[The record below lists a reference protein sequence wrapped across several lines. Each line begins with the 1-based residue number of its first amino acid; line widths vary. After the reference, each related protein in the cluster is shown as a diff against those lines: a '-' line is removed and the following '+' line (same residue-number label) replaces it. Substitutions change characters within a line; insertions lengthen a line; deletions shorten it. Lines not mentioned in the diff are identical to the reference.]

1 MISARTW
8 AESWFL
14 HLILLGVAAAL
25 ACWHP
30 AAGVVGLLLAVF
42 NINFFRDPERTIPAD
57 PRAIVSPADGKVVDV
72 GPARE
77 EKFLGGE
84 ALRVG
89 IFLNVFDVH
98 VNRAPIGGEV
108 QFSEHVPGKFLNA
121 LRAESAFQNEHQIL
135 GLQDGGFRVTVRL
148 IAGAIA
154 RRICIWTQPGARV
167 ERGER
172 IGMIRYGSRAEI
184 YVPASCEIAVKPGDR
199 VKGGSSILGY
209 RK

>member
-25 ACWHP
+25 GWWHP
-30 AAGVVGLLLAVF
+30 AAGVVGLLLVAF
-42 NINFFRDPERTIPAD
+42 NINFFRDPERQIPTD
-57 PRAIVSPADGKVVDV
+57 PRAIVSPADGKVVEV
-72 GPARE
+72 CAARE

-84 ALRVG
+84 AKMVG

-108 QFSEHVPGKFLNA
+108 KFSEHVPGRFLNA
-121 LRAESAFQNEHQIL
+121 LRAESALQNEHQIL
-135 GLQDGGFRVTVRL
+135 GLQDGEFRVTVRL

-154 RRICIWTQPGARV
+154 RRICMWTQPGARV
-167 ERGER
+167 GRGER
-172 IGMIRYGSRAEI
+172 IGMIRYGSRAEV
-184 YVPASCEIAVKPGDR
+184 YLPANCEVVVKPGDR
-199 VKGGSSILGY
+199 VKGGLSILGY

>member
-25 ACWHP
+25 GWWHP
-30 AAGVVGLLLAVF
+30 AAGVVGLLLVAF
-42 NINFFRDPERTIPAD
+42 NINFFRDPERQIPAD
-57 PRAIVSPADGKVVDV
+57 PRAIVSPADGKVVEV
-72 GPARE
+72 CAARE

-84 ALRVG
+84 AKMVG

-108 QFSEHVPGKFLNA
+108 KFSEHVPGKFLNA
-121 LRAESAFQNEHQIL
+121 LRAESALQNEHQIL
-135 GLQDGGFRVTVRL
+135 GLQDGEFRVTVRL

-154 RRICIWTQPGARV
+154 RRICMWTQPGARV
-167 ERGER
+167 GRGER
-172 IGMIRYGSRAEI
+172 IGMIRYGSRAEV
-184 YVPASCEIAVKPGDR
+184 YLPANCEVAVKPGDR
-199 VKGGSSILGY
+199 VKGGLSILGY

>member
-14 HLILLGVAAAL
+14 HLILLVAAAAL
-25 ACWHP
+25 GWWHP
-30 AAGVVGLLLAVF
+30 AAGVVGLLLVVF
-42 NINFFRDPERTIPAD
+42 NINFFRDPERRIPAD

-72 GPARE
+72 GTARE

-84 ALRVG
+84 AKRVG

-98 VNRAPIGGEV
+98 VNRAPIRGEV
-108 QFSEHVPGKFLNA
+108 KFSEHVPGKFLNA
-121 LRAESAFQNEHQIL
+121 LRAESAAHNEHQIL

-154 RRICIWTQPGARV
+154 RRICMWKRPGDRV
-167 ERGER
+167 GHGER
-172 IGMIRYGSRAEI
+172 IGMIRYGSRAEV
-184 YVPASCEIAVKPGDR
+184 YLPADCEIVVKPGDR

>member
-1 MISARTW
+1 MISTRTW

-14 HLILLGVAAAL
+14 HLILLVVAVAL
-25 ACWHP
+25 GWWHP
-30 AAGVVGLLLAVF
+30 AAGVVGLLLVAF
-42 NINFFRDPERTIPAD
+42 NINFFRDPERQIPAD
-57 PRAIVSPADGKVVDV
+57 PRAIVSPADGKVVEV
-72 GPARE
+72 RAVRE

-84 ALRVG
+84 AKMVG

-108 QFSEHVPGKFLNA
+108 KLSEHVPGKFLNA
-121 LRAESAFQNEHQIL
+121 LRAESALQNEHQIL
-135 GLQDGGFRVTVRL
+135 GLQDGEFRVTVRL
-148 IAGAIA
+148 IAGTIA
-154 RRICIWTQPGARV
+154 RRICMWTQPGKRIG
-167 ERGER
+167 RGER

-184 YVPASCEIAVKPGDR
+184 YLPASCEIAVKPGDR

>member
-14 HLILLGVAAAL
+14 HLILLVAAAAL
-25 ACWHP
+25 AWWHP
-30 AAGVVGLLLAVF
+30 AAGGVGLLLVVF
-42 NINFFRDPERTIPAD
+42 NINFFRDPERPIPAD

-77 EKFLGGE
+77 EKFLGCE
-84 ALRVG
+84 AMRVG

-108 QFSEHVPGKFLNA
+108 RFSEHVPGKFLNA
-121 LRAESAFQNEHQIL
+121 LRAESALQNEHQIL
-135 GLQDGGFRVTVRL
+135 GLQDGEFRVTVRL

-167 ERGER
+167 ARGER

-184 YVPASCEIAVKPGDR
+184 YVPVNCEIAVKPGDR

>member
-14 HLILLGVAAAL
+14 HLILMVVAAAL
-25 ACWHP
+25 GWWHP
-30 AAGVVGLLLAVF
+30 AAGVVGLLLVAF
-42 NINFFRDPERTIPAD
+42 NINFFRDPERQISAD
-57 PRAIVSPADGKVVDV
+57 PRAIVSPADGKVVEV
-72 GPARE
+72 RAARE

-84 ALRVG
+84 AKMVG

-98 VNRAPIGGEV
+98 VNRAPIGGEGKL
-108 QFSEHVPGKFLNA
+108 SEHVPGKFLNA
-121 LRAESAFQNEHQIL
+121 LRAESAIQNEHQIL
-135 GLQDGGFRVTVRL
+135 GLQDGEFRVTVRL
-148 IAGAIA
+148 IAGTIA
-154 RRICIWTQPGARV
+154 RRICMWTQPGARV
-167 ERGER
+167 GRGER

>member
-25 ACWHP
+25 AWWHP
-30 AAGVVGLLLAVF
+30 AAGVGGLLLAVF
-42 NINFFRDPERTIPAD
+42 NINFFRDPERQIPAD
-57 PRAIVSPADGKVVDV
+57 PRAIVSPADGKVVEV
-72 GPARE
+72 RAARE

-84 ALRVG
+84 AKMVG

-108 QFSEHVPGKFLNA
+108 KFSEHVPGKFLNA
-121 LRAESAFQNEHQIL
+121 LRAESALQNEHQIL
-135 GLQDGGFRVTVRL
+135 GLQDGEFRVTVRL

-154 RRICIWTQPGARV
+154 RRICMWTQPGARV
-167 ERGER
+167 GRGER

-184 YVPASCEIAVKPGDR
+184 YLPASCEIAVKPGDR